1 MNDSRKFMTEIA
13 FLSKSMDRRKEEW
26 IIVI

>member
-1 MNDSRKFMTEIA
+1 MNDSRKFMTETD
-13 FLSKSMDRRKEEW
+13 FLSKSIDRRKEEW

>member
-13 FLSKSMDRRKEEW
+13 FLLKPMDRRKEEW
-26 IIVI
+26 TIVI